1 MRAWALLCMLLGAAG
16 CASAP
21 PPTSHEIVRTR
32 AEDTLLDI
40 ARNHDLGYGEM
51 VAANPGVDP
60 WLPGEGTEVVVP
72 SVHLSPEAPADG
84 IVVNLAEQRLYFFP
98 TNGERVSYPIGI
110 NRLGWPIPIG
120 TTEVTRKRE
129 APTWYPTASARREDP
144 TLPKAVPPGPENPL
158 GTHALYL
165 GWPRYLIHGTN
176 EPYGVGRRVSRGCI
190 RLYPEDIVPLFVQV
204 ERGTPVRV
212 INEPVKLGWIEDRL
226 FIEAH
231 PPLSQDSEAPPN
243 EALQST
249 PTPELEARVA
259 ELAGDASGEVN
270 WERVAAALRERRGVP
285 VAVTPAPTP
294 SLGER
299 IEALLRGG
307 FRGER

>member
-1 MRAWALLCMLLGAAG
+1 MRAWALLCMLLGTAG

-40 ARNHDLGYGEM
+40 ARNHDLGYREM
-51 VAANPGVDP
+51 IAANPGVDP

-72 SVHLSPEAPADG
+72 SVHLSPEVPADG

-144 TLPKAVPPGPENPL
+144 TLPNAVPPGPENPL

-190 RLYPEDIVPLFVQV
+190 RLYPEDILPLFEQV
-204 ERGTPVRV
+204 ELGTPVHV
-212 INEPVKLGWIEDRL
+212 INEPVKLGWLDERL

-231 PPLSQDSEAPPN
+231 PPLSQESETPPE

-249 PTPELEARVA
+249 PTPELAARIA
-259 ELAGDASGEVN
+259 ELAEDASGEVD

-285 VAVTPAPTP
+285 LAVTPAPP
-294 SLGER
+294 PNLWER
-299 IEALLRGG
+299 IGALLRHPS
-307 FRGER
+307 EP

>member
-1 MRAWALLCMLLGAAG
+1 VKGWVLLGMLLGAAG

-21 PPTSHEIVRTR
+21 PPSHEIVHTR
-32 AEDTLLDI
+32 SEDTLLDI
-40 ARNHDLGYGEM
+40 ARDHDLGYREM
-51 VAANPGVDP
+51 IAANPGVDP

-72 SVHLSPEAPADG
+72 RVHLSPEAPADG

-98 TNGERVSYPIGI
+98 TGGGRVSYPIGI
-110 NRLGWPIPIG
+110 GRAGWPIPIG
-120 TTEVTRKRE
+120 TTEVVEKQE

-144 TLPKAVPPGPENPL
+144 TLPKSIPPGSENPL

-190 RLYPEDIVPLFVQV
+190 RLYPEDILPLFEQV
-204 ERGTPVRV
+204 ELGTPVRV
-212 INEPVKLGWIEDRL
+212 INEPVKLGWLNDRL

-231 PPLSQDSEAPPN
+231 PPLSQESETPPE

-249 PTPELEARVA
+249 PTPELEARIA
-259 ELAGDASGEVN
+259 ELAGDAGGEVD

-285 VAVTPAPTP
+285 LAVTPAPAP
-294 SLGER
+294 NLWER
-299 IEALLRGG
+299 IGALLRSNS
-307 FRGER
+307 EP